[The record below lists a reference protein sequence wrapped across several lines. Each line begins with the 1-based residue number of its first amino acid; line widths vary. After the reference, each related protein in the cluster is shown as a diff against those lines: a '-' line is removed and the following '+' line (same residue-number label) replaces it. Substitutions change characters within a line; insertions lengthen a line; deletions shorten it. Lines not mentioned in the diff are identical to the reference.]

1 MFLKDIYKDISDFEL
16 NKLKNRKETGS
27 YYTHYAVAYHM
38 IENLLKKKSIKE
50 LKKMYYLEPCNGCW
64 IYTFSFIEYLLN
76 RWLDKEAISNIL
88 SNNYLVCELQEEVI
102 DKFKLL
108 LQKYYI
114 DNGFNIDTKIR
125 SGSSLTLTL
134 EEVSNIFEDKINW
147 FDIIFWNPPYWFND
161 KEAKKNIWE
170 KDLPND
176 IYWLFYIHFK
186 KILNEKW
193 KMSFITPKSFFWI
206 KTFKKV
212 RESIIWKIT
221 SIEFCDNNIF
231 YNPYNKTS
239 PWIETVIV
247 NIDNQISTHSDFN
260 IYKTSFKNDKT
271 CLENKVERV
280 LLQKNSKTDCY
291 LLWWIIISDLT
302 RQEIKKITS
311 IKKREVYKVSD
322 LFYSAM
328 WIKTA
333 DNKRFIIEKDAKNS
347 YPFYKGTTQSR
358 QEYYPWKQE
367 WYLNLFELKENKLKN
382 TAIPQEK
389 FLELSK
395 IRIWVPEIWHNWQTC
410 AFLYKDSYVSNSIWI
425 YELKEWINEKWLL
438 VLLWLLNSNIY
449 KKLSSC
455 YSSWFRIEKH
465 DIDNLPIPIKE
476 WSKLFDEIYNLVKK
490 FIDSKSENENDIDKL
505 NNNIDFLLR
514 KFCY

>member
-1 MFLKDIYKDISDFEL
+1 
-16 NKLKNRKETGS
+16 
-27 YYTHYAVAYHM
+27 
-38 IENLLKKKSIKE
+38 
-50 LKKMYYLEPCNGCW
+50 
-64 IYTFSFIEYLLN
+64 
-76 RWLDKEAISNIL
+76 
-88 SNNYLVCELQEEVI
+88 
-102 DKFKLL
+102 
-108 LQKYYI
+108 
-114 DNGFNIDTKIR
+114 
-125 SGSSLTLTL
+125 
-134 EEVSNIFEDKINW
+134 
-147 FDIIFWNPPYWFND
+147 
-161 KEAKKNIWE
+161 
-170 KDLPND
+170 
-176 IYWLFYIHFK
+176 
-186 KILNEKW
+186 
-193 KMSFITPKSFFWI
+193 
-206 KTFKKV
+206 
-212 RESIIWKIT
+212 
-221 SIEFCDNNIF
+221 
-231 YNPYNKTS
+231 
-239 PWIETVIV
+239 
-247 NIDNQISTHSDFN
+247 
-260 IYKTSFKNDKT
+260 
-271 CLENKVERV
+271 
-280 LLQKNSKTDCY
+280 
-291 LLWWIIISDLT
+291 
-302 RQEIKKITS
+302 
-311 IKKREVYKVSD
+311 
-322 LFYSAM
+322 M